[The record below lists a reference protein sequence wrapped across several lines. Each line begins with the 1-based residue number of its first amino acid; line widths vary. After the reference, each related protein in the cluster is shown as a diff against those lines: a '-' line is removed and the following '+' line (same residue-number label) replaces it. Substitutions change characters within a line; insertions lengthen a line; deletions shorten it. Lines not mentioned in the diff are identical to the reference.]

1 MSPQR
6 PGALPVATTNRPPA
20 ALTPTVLAVHSCAP
34 SRCPKP
40 RAAPHSAKRH
50 SNKSEKKRHT
60 SIFRAFFANYPEFQ
74 YNTGRSAILEFYRLC
89 DFNHWDRDDPE
100 REKAHKAFKDALV
113 KEFNDVYGT
122 DEKDINSWHKICTV
136 VNIDPLPDTLRKAR
150 DAVLSK
156 HINLVD
162 LVDHPTGHV
171 RAYDS
176 LEGLRT
182 YTIATGKYF
191 PRENAY
197 AEGLLKYLLRE
208 IHSKYAGHRKLGDCR
223 RRRR

>member
-1 MSPQR
+1 MSGLGVCPQFANSGTCTYGAGCQFQHIDR
-6 PGALPVATTNRPPA
+6 PEVRNPTGANFST
-20 ALTPTVLAVHSCAP
+20 
-34 SRCPKP
+34 
-40 RAAPHSAKRH
+40 
-50 SNKSEKKRHT
+50 
-60 SIFRAFFANYPEFQ
+60 FFANYAGFR
-74 YNTGRSAILEFYRLC
+74 YNPGNSAILEFYRLC

-100 REKAHKAFKDALV
+100 RERAHKAFKDALV
-113 KEFNDVYGT
+113 KEFNDIYGT

-162 LVDHPTGHV
+162 LVDHPTGRV
-171 RAYDS
+171 RVYDS

-191 PRENAY
+191 PRGNAY
-197 AEGLLKYLLRE
+197 AGGLLKYLLRE
-208 IHSKYAGHRKLGDCR
+208 IHSEYQGNRRPGGNR
-223 RRRR
+223 RRRRNP